1 MNPHK
6 YLVIIK
12 GEDKTEEVNSYD
24 NGKTCIY
31 INYKNSTKKYPCSRK
46 DFEFY
51 KDPIEINLQEYKIT
65 MNQRSIQNI
74 AKIIKFNGY
83 YRIFFENN
91 ISIVVPE
98 NNIELLENSD

>member
-1 MNPHK
+1 
-6 YLVIIK
+6 
-12 GEDKTEEVNSYD
+12 
-24 NGKTCIY
+24 
-31 INYKNSTKKYPCSRK
+31 
-46 DFEFY
+46 
-51 KDPIEINLQEYKIT
+51 